1 MLSRASLIEDLET
14 AIASGSDQK
23 RVDTLRRVTDL
34 FAYGAERLSEEHVAV
49 FDDVIGR
56 LAADIETKARAELS
70 RRLAPID
77 NAPIEVVRALARADE
92 IDVAGPVLTGSTRLN
107 DQDLIETAKAKGQD
121 HLMAISKRQRLS
133 EVVTDVLVDRG
144 DREVVRSVAQN
155 DGARFSDNG
164 FGTLVAKSTGDDV
177 LSESIGLRNDIPRRH
192 LDALLKKASETVMK
206 RLAAAGAGTHPHLQ
220 DVLADITSRMQDE
233 ATPARDYTMART
245 IAEALAKTGKL
256 DDNAV
261 ADFARADKFE
271 ETAAALSTMCGLPV
285 SEVER
290 AMQDSDAG
298 LTLIIAR
305 AAGLS
310 PQTLKAILLM
320 PSSGHSA
327 SLQDLESALK
337 QFERLQIS
345 TARRVVRFYQV
356 RQSAGKATAA
366 P

>member
-1 MLSRASLIEDLET
+1 MASRASLIEDLEN

-23 RVDTLRRVTDL
+23 RVETLRRVTDL
-34 FAYGAERLSEEHVAV
+34 FAHGAERMSEEHVAV

-77 NAPIEVVRALARADE
+77 NAPIEVVRTLARADE
-92 IDVAGPVLTGSTRLN
+92 IDVAAPVLAGSTRLN
-107 DQDLIETAKAKGQD
+107 DQDLIETATAKGQG
-121 HLMAISKRQRLS
+121 HLLAISKRQQLS

-155 DGARFSDNG
+155 DGARFSDTG
-164 FGTLVAKSTGDDV
+164 FGTLIAKSAGDDV
-177 LSESIGLRNDIPRRH
+177 LGESIGLRKDIPRQH
-192 LDALLKKASETVMK
+192 LETLLKKASETVVK
-206 RLAAAGAGTHPHLQ
+206 RLAAAGAGTHPHLKQ
-220 DVLADITSRMQDE
+220 VLAEITAQMQDQ
-233 ATPARDYTMART
+233 ATPARDYAMARKV
-245 IAEALAKTGKL
+245 AEGLAKTGKL

-261 ADFARADKFE
+261 ADFARANKFE
-271 ETAAALSTMCGLPV
+271 ETAAALSMMCGLPIND
-285 SEVER
+285 VER
-290 AMQDSDAG
+290 ALQDSDAG
-298 LTLIIAR
+298 LTLIVAR

-320 PSSGHSA
+320 PSSRHSA
-327 SLQDLESALK
+327 SLQDLENALK

-356 RQSAGKATAA
+356 RQSTGKTAA
-366 P
+366 L

>member
-1 MLSRASLIEDLET
+1 MLSRDSLIEDLEK

-23 RVDTLRRVTDL
+23 RVETLRRVTDL
-34 FAYGAERLSEEHVAV
+34 FAHGAERLSEEHVAV

-56 LAADIETKARAELS
+56 LAADIETKVRAELS
-70 RRLAPID
+70 RRLAPIA

-92 IDVAGPVLTGSTRLN
+92 IDVAAPVLIGSTRLN
-107 DQDLIETAKAKGQD
+107 DQDLIETAKGKGQD
-121 HLMAISKRQRLS
+121 HLLAISKRQQLS
-133 EVVTDVLVDRG
+133 EIVTDVLVDRG

-155 DGARFSDNG
+155 DGARFSDSG
-164 FGTLVAKSTGDDV
+164 FSTLVAKSAGDD
-177 LSESIGLRNDIPRRH
+177 LLGESIGLRKDIPRQH
-192 LDALLKKASETVMK
+192 LEMLLKKASETVMK
-206 RLAAAGAGTHPHLQ
+206 RLAAAGAGTHPHLKE
-220 DVLADITSRMQDE
+220 VLADITAQMQGE
-233 ATPARDYTMART
+233 ATPPRDYTMARKVV
-245 IAEALAKTGKL
+245 EALAKTGRL
-256 DDNAV
+256 DDSAV
-261 ADFARADKFE
+261 ADFARANKFE
-271 ETAAALSTMCGLPV
+271 ETAVALSTMCGLSV
-285 SEVER
+285 SEVDR

-320 PSSGHSA
+320 PSCGHSC

-356 RQSAGKATAA
+356 RQSAGKPAA
-366 P
+366 N